1 MVSVWLDFAEVEPTT
16 ESPKLA
22 EGPRSPSFELWIA
35 FAVSVVPHAVGLF
48 VGGYG
53 QILTNAP
60 LAVIVTIVDLAAV
73 VIATLQF
80 REDSRA
86 SRSSH
91 WVVWATIALGAIWL
105 LYAVFVGLVIILGQ
119 VFCINKLCR
128 APLR

>member
-1 MVSVWLDFAEVEPTT
+1 MEGPRT

-22 EGPRSPSFELWIA
+22 EGALPQSPSFELWIA
-35 FAVSVVPHAVGLF
+35 FAVSIIPHAIGLF